1 MKAIGQILSL
11 LICLLAVAI
20 ADSCTERG
28 RGDAVPKPEG
38 WPRLTLPGN
47 SYTAHAVGPARLC
60 FNSEATVGIDRKAD
74 TSWWITVTYP
84 QFRNATL
91 YLTLS
96 ATSPAEFENALGNRR
111 ERMELNAGG
120 ATTIL
125 TELTSAGNWHCE
137 LAETVTSLTTP
148 LQLLATDSANIL
160 SGAFYLNLPPGSSP
174 DSIAPMVRTVRDDM
188 LYLLKNCADE

>member
-20 ADSCTERG
+20 ADSCTEQG
-28 RGDAVPKPEG
+28 HGNAVPKPEG
-38 WPRLTLPGN
+38 WPRLTLPDN
-47 SYTAHAVGPARLC
+47 SYTARTVGPARLC
-60 FNSEATVGIDRKAD
+60 FNSEATIGIDRKDDA
-74 TSWWITVTYP
+74 SWWITVTYP

-96 ATSPAEFENALGNRR
+96 ATSPAEFEKKLGNRR
-111 ERMELNAGG
+111 ERMELNAGT
-120 ATTIL
+120 ATTII

-148 LQLLATDSANIL
+148 VQLLATDSINIL

-174 DSIAPMVRTVRDDM
+174 DSIAPMVRAVRDDM

>member
-1 MKAIGQILSL
+1 MRSIGQILSL

-28 RGDAVPKPEG
+28 RNDAVPKPEG
-38 WPRLTLPGN
+38 WPRISMPGD
-47 SYTAHAVGPARLC
+47 SYSTYTVGPVRLG
-60 FNSEATVGIDRKAD
+60 FNSDAAVSIDRKD
-74 TSWWITVTYP
+74 GDSWWITVTYP

-96 ATSPAEFENALGNRR
+96 STPPAELGDALANRR

-120 ATTIL
+120 ATTVL

-137 LAETVTSLTTP
+137 LAETGTSLTTP
-148 LQLLATDSANIL
+148 VQLLATDSAHIL
-160 SGAFYLNLPPGSSP
+160 SGAFYLNLPPGSSA
-174 DSIAPMVRTVRDDM
+174 DSIAPVVRAVRDDM
-188 LYLLKNCADE
+188 IHLLKTCTNE